1 MILLEA
7 LAVSAVGL
15 LLALL
20 ANQLSPHGLV
30 LGRNY
35 FPRVVAGPTQAGS
48 ATATN
53 LTGVSPTDATLARL
67 KQHGLQAI
75 AFTNVVALFRDP
87 RHELEL
93 VVFVDARD
101 ERYYL
106 EGHIPGAYNFDHY
119 RPEKQ
124 LPKVL
129 AVGGTAE
136 QIVVYCAGGDCE
148 DSEFA
153 AVTLSQAGVPADRL
167 FVFPGG
173 IAEWTTNGLPLEV
186 GPRKSGDVRSSAR

>member
-1 MILLEA
+1 VLLEA

-20 ANQLSPHGLV
+20 ANHLSPHGLV

-35 FPRVVAGPTQAGS
+35 FPRSVSGAAQAGS

-53 LTGVSPTDATLARL
+53 LTGASPAEATLARL

-75 AFTNVVALFRDP
+75 SFTNAVVLFRDP
-87 RHELEL
+87 RHALEL
-93 VVFVDARD
+93 VVFVDAR
-101 ERYYL
+101 EEKYYL

-124 LPKVL
+124 LPMVL
-129 AVGGTAE
+129 AVCQTAE
-136 QIVVYCAGGDCE
+136 QIVVYCAGGNCE

-153 AVTLSQAGVPADRL
+153 AVTLSQAGVPANRL